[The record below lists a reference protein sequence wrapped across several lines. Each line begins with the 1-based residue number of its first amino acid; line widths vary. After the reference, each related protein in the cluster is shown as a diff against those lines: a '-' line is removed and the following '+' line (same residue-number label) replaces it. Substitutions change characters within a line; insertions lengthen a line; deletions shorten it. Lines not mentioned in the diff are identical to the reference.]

1 MYELFEEKYIECEK
15 SLFLIAISYLHN
27 TEEAKDYVQDAT
39 LVAWK
44 SFNKLRNKD
53 LFKTWITRI
62 VIKKIKNQFLIIKKK
77 LTKDY

>member
-27 TEEAKDYVQDAT
+27 TEEAKDCVQDAT

-44 SFNKLRNKD
+44 SFNNLKNKD
-53 LFKTWITRI
+53 LFNYPHCNKQMLSTSH
-62 VIKKIKNQFLIIKKK
+62 
-77 LTKDY
+77 